1 MKAPSP
7 PSVPSRDREDEARL
21 ADAASDRA
29 LRVFHVSDLHF
40 GRPVAPDIV
49 EAIEAHIAVDRYDV
63 VAVSGDL
70 SQRARAGEFQRAA
83 VFLRDATR
91 VSRVIVVPGNHDV
104 AWWRSPFHL
113 RGEDL
118 MYEPYRTYI
127 ADDLEPVLRA
137 RGATFVGLNTA
148 QGVSVRTLTWNLR
161 DISIIGNLRRRQIEW
176 ARQQFLESPE
186 ADARVIVMHH
196 NPVRGELSRRHGLK
210 NTRRVLGAFA
220 HIGIDLVLCGHDH
233 QEAIHYVEHTR
244 KGTVISTAGTISHRS
259 RGGRPSSANVITIR
273 PSRIDVK
280 TLIWS
285 KGTRAFVDGPAQ
297 AFDR

>member
-1 MKAPSP
+1 MTIAPP
-7 PSVPSRDREDEARL
+7 PSVPSPDRAARSAEAT
-21 ADAASDRA
+21 SSPA
-29 LRVFHVSDLHF
+29 LRVFHISDLHF
-40 GRPVAPDIV
+40 GRPVASDLV

-83 VFLRDATR
+83 VFLRDAAR

-104 AWWRSPFHL
+104 AWWRSPLHV
-113 RGEDL
+113 RGEETI
-118 MYEPYRTYI
+118 YEPYRTYI

-137 RGATFVGLNTA
+137 PGATFVGLNTA

-161 DISIIGNLRRRQIEW
+161 DISIIGDVVRAQIDR
-176 ARQQFLESPE
+176 ARDRFLESPE

-220 HIGIDLVLCGHDH
+220 QIGVDLVLCGHDH

-244 KGTVISTAGTISHRS
+244 KGTVISTAGTISNRS

-273 PSRIDVK
+273 PSRIEVK
-280 TLIWS
+280 TLVWS

-297 AFDR
+297 GFDR